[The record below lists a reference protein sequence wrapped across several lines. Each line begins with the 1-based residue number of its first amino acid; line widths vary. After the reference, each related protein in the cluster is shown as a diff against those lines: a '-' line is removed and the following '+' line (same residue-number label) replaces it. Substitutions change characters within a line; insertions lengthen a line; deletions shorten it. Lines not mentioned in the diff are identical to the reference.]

1 MKCSKSATVPF
12 TRRFTNWRCRDGSKR
27 NGACLT
33 WDAGPDGETTLLA
46 LRATYEPLLDGLAR
60 HLLLPL
66 PGWIPDPEAM
76 DHSERGHRG
85 TLARR
90 LVEHLLERQSGVH
103 ARRGSVTGL
112 DGDAT
117 LWRKLRRR
125 LQE

>member
-1 MKCSKSATVPF
+1 MGFDYTAGRDRRRRRWGCCAG
-12 TRRFTNWRCRDGSKR
+12 TRRGHGCDMAVAGFAPAR
-27 NGACLT
+27 N
-33 WDAGPDGETTLLA
+33 LL
-46 LRATYEPLLDGLAR
+46 R
-60 HLLLPL
+60 PL
-66 PGWIPDPEAM
+66 PDWVPDPEAM
-76 DHSERGHRG
+76 DDAERGHRG